1 MSAMEPFKTASGPG
15 SPITEADLHAFVD
28 QQLTPVRHAEVEQ
41 YLAARPDEAQRV
53 HDWRQQ
59 NELLRGL
66 LAPVLDEP
74 LPLRLPLR
82 RQVAAMPWRA
92 LAAGVLIAAV
102 SASTAWFARGALD
115 SQAARPAVARAGAE
129 GAGIELTGFA
139 RRAAVA
145 HLVYT
150 PDGRRPVE
158 VGADQEQQLVTWLSR
173 RLGTPVKAPTL
184 GGIGYALIGG
194 RLLPGDSGPVAQFM
208 YHDGTGQRLTLY
220 VTREAPK
227 AGGQAQTAFRFGQ
240 DGPVN
245 VFYWVDR
252 NFGYA
257 ISSSA
262 ERQELMRVAQEVYRQ
277 LAPPDAPPR

>member
-1 MSAMEPFKTASGPG
+1 MSTMEPVKTSSGPG

-53 HDWRQQ
+53 QDWRQQ

-66 LAPVLDEP
+66 LAAVLDEP

-82 RQVAAMPWRA
+82 RHSTPLPWRA
-92 LAAGVLIAAV
+92 LAAGLVIAAV
-102 SASTAWFARGALD
+102 SAGTAWFARGAIDGPASRSGLARGG
-115 SQAARPAVARAGAE
+115 SAAPAG
-129 GAGIELTGFA
+129 ELTGFA
-139 RRAAVA
+139 HRAAIA
-145 HLVYT
+145 HAVYT
-150 PDGRRPVE
+150 PDARRPVE

-173 RLGTPVKAPTL
+173 RLGTPVKAPSL

-194 RLLPGDSGPVAQFM
+194 RLLPGESGPVAQFM
-208 YHDGTGQRLTLY
+208 YQDGAAQRLTLY

-227 AGGQAQTAFRFGQ
+227 AAGQAQTAFRFGQ
-240 DGPVN
+240 EGPVN

-277 LAPPDAPPR
+277 LAPPEAPR